1 MASTV
6 PSWIAVDSVSGI
18 LSINSPEVSLD
29 TEYDFYINSAVSG
42 VSSPI
47 QKLIKLFITNC
58 AAKNWKKCIST
69 NSLACDTCVSGY
81 ILTSGV
87 WDISKTTTSQS
98 SKTPTSQSSQSISE
112 TAKALSKTIMS
123 VVIAITWI
131 VVLTS
136 IINTTSI
143 ANLWMTINQLQ
154 LFFLLLLTRA
164 YIPKDVQTVIEGS
177 DFASNIYEYF
187 SINKL
192 SIYPLFLRK
201 FEFDLTNQSLEPLG
215 MNYDSTFA
223 NISSMLVCIFLMIP
237 ISLFIYFIR
246 ILAYWCK
253 ESQRCSWGAKTQYW
267 IVDKLY
273 RMMVLGYFIRN
284 CLEMSQ
290 FILISSVNEIY
301 QWDTTDFYRL
311 LSFIFSISMILIFV
325 LVVLLVLYLIF
336 STYRLNEREHNLL
349 EEFFRGIQQNK
360 RHKFYV
366 ALLLLRRFLFVILL
380 ITWLFISSRVL
391 TIVLSLIQ
399 VIYILNLSYWRP
411 YEETKGNLIEILNEI
426 YFGFLVLFLAI
437 VNTEDEWNSTK
448 TNTYMWVL
456 VSNTFVVLVIVLGKN

>member
-1 MASTV
+1 M
-6 PSWIAVDSVSGI
+6 I
-18 LSINSPEVSLD
+18 
-29 TEYDFYINSAVSG
+29 
-42 VSSPI
+42 
-47 QKLIKLFITNC
+47 
-58 AAKNWKKCIST
+58 
-69 NSLACDTCVSGY
+69 
-81 ILTSGV
+81 
-87 WDISKTTTSQS
+87 
-98 SKTPTSQSSQSISE
+98 
-112 TAKALSKTIMS
+112 
-123 VVIAITWI
+123 
-131 VVLTS
+131 
-136 IINTTSI
+136 
-143 ANLWMTINQLQ
+143 
-154 LFFLLLLTRA
+154 TRA

-187 SINKL
+187 SIYKL
-192 SIYPLFLRK
+192 SIFRSFLRK

-215 MNYDSTFA
+215 INYDSTFA
-223 NISSMLVCIFLMIP
+223 NTSSVLICTFLMIP
-237 ISLFIYFIR
+237 ISLLIYFIR
-246 ILAYWCK
+246 KLAFRCR

-284 CLEMSQ
+284 GLEMSQ

-311 LSFIFSISMILIFV
+311 LSFIFSISMILIFM
-325 LVVLLVLYLIF
+325 LVVLLVLYLTF

-366 ALLLLRRFLFVILL
+366 TLLLLRRFLFVILL

-391 TIVLSLIQ
+391 IIILSLIQ
-399 VIYILNLSYWRP
+399 VVYILNLWYLRP

-426 YFGFLVLFLAI
+426 YFEFLILFLAI
-437 VNTEDEWNSTK
+437 VNTEDEWNSIK

-456 VSNTFVVLVIVLGKN
+456 VSNTFVVLVIVSGND

>member
-1 MASTV
+1 M
-6 PSWIAVDSVSGI
+6 
-18 LSINSPEVSLD
+18 
-29 TEYDFYINSAVSG
+29 
-42 VSSPI
+42 
-47 QKLIKLFITNC
+47 
-58 AAKNWKKCIST
+58 
-69 NSLACDTCVSGY
+69 
-81 ILTSGV
+81 
-87 WDISKTTTSQS
+87 
-98 SKTPTSQSSQSISE
+98 
-112 TAKALSKTIMS
+112 
-123 VVIAITWI
+123 
-131 VVLTS
+131 
-136 IINTTSI
+136 
-143 ANLWMTINQLQ
+143 
-154 LFFLLLLTRA
+154 LTRA

-187 SINKL
+187 SIYKL

-223 NISSMLVCIFLMIP
+223 NISSMLVCTFLMIP
-237 ISLFIYFIR
+237 ISLFIYFFR
-246 ILAYWCK
+246 KLAYRCR

-267 IVDKLY
+267 IVDKFC

-311 LSFIFSISMILIFV
+311 LSFIFSILMILIFV
-325 LVVLLVLYLIF
+325 LVVLLVLYLTF

-391 TIVLSLIQ
+391 IIVLSLIQ
-399 VIYILNLSYWRP
+399 VIYILNLSYLRP

-456 VSNTFVVLVIVLGKN
+456 ASNTLVVLVIVSGND